1 MIHALKGQ
9 YQLPVYFLLVINY
22 QTPDWVRYSI
32 SSFQT
37 TGWMEKKS
45 YILLGHQVPLPL
57 RKCLH
62 LFGEMMFHFL
72 LAADNI
78 DILQHCSR
86 LISSTSQCAKG
97 NKYNSCQNLLL
108 QSLFNTRTHEGNR
121 INII

>member
-45 YILLGHQVPLPL
+45 YILLGHQVSLPL

-72 LAADNI
+72 LALT
-78 DILQHCSR
+78 ILIFCNTAAGLFHPHPNAQKAISTIHAKIYYCS
-86 LISSTSQCAKG
+86 LSSIQKHMKAIG
-97 NKYNSCQNLLL
+97 
-108 QSLFNTRTHEGNR
+108 
-121 INII
+121 